1 MKNFNGYIKVTN
13 IPSFIEQI
21 ELKLSHKET
30 LREIT
35 KLEFEEYCLKKHGKP
50 LFGNYRSLADCE
62 SGSSERSRRVRDLSE
77 PNEPCKKICRSNF
90 DAKYWNYIETIIPL
104 DRDIESLVKLL
115 AVAVNADLNK
125 NELYVSF
132 SNYYIV
138 IED

>member
-62 SGSSERSRRVRDLSE
+62 SGSSE